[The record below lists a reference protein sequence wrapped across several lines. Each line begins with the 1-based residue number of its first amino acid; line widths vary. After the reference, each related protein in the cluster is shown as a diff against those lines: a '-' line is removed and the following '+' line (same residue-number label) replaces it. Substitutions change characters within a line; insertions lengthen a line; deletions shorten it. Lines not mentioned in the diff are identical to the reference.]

1 MEPDET
7 AKTSLF
13 WTLFPNVRSIRSRIQ
28 DRRGWSVASA
38 RCGVGEDRKDVAG
51 GKSNCAKTSGP
62 LIIAQSPDSLPATPP
77 RPHPAAC
84 HDVGIRRAH
93 QAQATIRQSQLLR
106 GYHCRLCDALLE
118 VSQRASNSKA
128 SAVSNATI
136 PAIALK
142 HRLQTS

>member
-136 PAIALK
+136 PASALK
-142 HRLQTS
+142 HCLQTS

>member
-13 WTLFPNVRSIRSRIQ
+13 WTLFTNVRSIRSRIQ
-28 DRRGWSVASA
+28 DRSGWSVASA

-62 LIIAQSPDSLPATPP
+62 LIITQSPDSLPATPP

-84 HDVGIRRAH
+84 HDVQIGRAH
-93 QAQATIRQSQLLR
+93 QAQATIRLSQPLH

-136 PAIALK
+136 PASALK

>member
-84 HDVGIRRAH
+84 HDVQIGRAH
-93 QAQATIRQSQLLR
+93 QAQATIRLSQPLH

-136 PAIALK
+136 PASALK

>member
-1 MEPDET
+1 MEPGET

-77 RPHPAAC
+77 RPHPGAC
-84 HDVGIRRAH
+84 HDVQVCRAH
-93 QAQATIRQSQLLR
+93 QAQATIRQSQLLH

-136 PAIALK
+136 HASALK